1 MDLPSKFRRMKAVY
15 ADYNE
20 ILREIENNEQLNN
33 VLSGLAIDQ
42 MTKTIYI
49 NLKEQKDWKGFW
61 QSITGL
67 SNPQHWRSHEKVK
80 DLAGKINLSLLS
92 KTMMSMKTKKFYHF

>member
-1 MDLPSKFRRMKAVY
+1 MKAVY

-33 VLSGLAIDQ
+33 VLSDIAIDQ
-42 MTKTIYI
+42 MTKTIHI
-49 NLKEQKDWKGFW
+49 SLKEQKDWKGFW
-61 QSITGL
+61 QSTKGL

-80 DLAGKINLSLLS
+80 DFAEKN
-92 KTMMSMKTKKFYHF
+92 KFEFIEKNNDEYEDK